1 MGCEIIVLNEQWV
14 DWTPKGYSSIITR
27 DKYTKINKINTSMFI
42 KENINYEQLYKDEI
56 NNTIFTYI
64 KKYDLYI
71 IGTYLR
77 PDDKINN
84 EIQIAEIHNKISD
97 IKEENPNSK
106 IVLTGDLNRS
116 DILEQWYLKPQLIEH
131 DYKHFSHC
139 NNKFNKKSF
148 SKLTKVYCKNINIK
162 SHVCKELMNTLSD
175 HAGILLQIL
184 DKKLDFIPTRVDLPN
199 QRLAQKVKEAISSA
213 LSWDDI
219 HNNFYKS
226 KKKLI
231 SWNTTKKNNS
241 FKNEIIEKI
250 ISDLANGLDSHE
262 IEGKF
267 NETSDNFLKKT
278 AEFIFSKNNNAEGWK
293 NLKNLTKYNLIGKKE
308 GKIVDKIYNNNKE
321 VVTGNCKDR
330 VISEHF
336 KQLHE
341 ETIKE
346 FIPLIQKFDFDITV
360 STNQVIQICEKLSQ
374 GKAMAWDCVPDT
386 ITLASSK

>member
-1 MGCEIIVLNEQWV
+1 
-14 DWTPKGYSSIITR
+14 
-27 DKYTKINKINTSMFI
+27 MFI

-97 IKEENPNSK
+97 IKEKNPNSK

-131 DYKHFSHC
+131 DYKHFSDC

-184 DKKLDFIPTRVDLPN
+184 DKKLDIISTRVDLPN
-199 QRLAQKVKEAISSA
+199 QRLAQKIKEAISSA

-226 KKKLI
+226 KIK
-231 SWNTTKKNNS
+231 S
-241 FKNEIIEKI
+241 
-250 ISDLANGLDSHE
+250 
-262 IEGKF
+262 
-267 NETSDNFLKKT
+267 
-278 AEFIFSKNNNAEGWK
+278 IF
-293 NLKNLTKYNLIGKKE
+293 
-308 GKIVDKIYNNNKE
+308 
-321 VVTGNCKDR
+321 
-330 VISEHF
+330 
-336 KQLHE
+336 
-341 ETIKE
+341 
-346 FIPLIQKFDFDITV
+346 
-360 STNQVIQICEKLSQ
+360 
-374 GKAMAWDCVPDT
+374 
-386 ITLASSK
+386 